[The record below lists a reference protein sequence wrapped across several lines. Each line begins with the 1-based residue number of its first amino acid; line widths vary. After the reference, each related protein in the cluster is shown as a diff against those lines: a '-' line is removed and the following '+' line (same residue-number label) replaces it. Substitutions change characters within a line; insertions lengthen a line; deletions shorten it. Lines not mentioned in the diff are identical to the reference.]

1 MRMRLKS
8 EIRRRR
14 QARIEEL
21 KMLLSRPDSSES
33 EQAAPLRS
41 AVRSAASEMS
51 QAGSAEHKS
60 AAPPSAPMAVPPPRD
75 PEEAWKRRMAAWSGQ
90 PLAELAEKD
99 SQGGMRKRQLPAWG
113 GLSFTSVFLSV
124 MLFILVWGL
133 YQLQEGWALRL
144 QASVQKVLQEPFDV
158 QEAANWYR
166 SMFGGSYPSWIPAMR
181 GDEQGEETRAVI
193 KDLAEVLQAPGK
205 GKIVTPFDVNGQGVL
220 IQMPADAPV
229 SAAAKG
235 RVVFQGQTS
244 SGLTVV
250 IQHPDHV
257 RTVYGWLDG
266 AEVAENDWVEQGD
279 LIARG
284 VQEKG
289 AAGNGVLYFSVRVDD
304 AYVNPADVVD
314 FD

>member
-1 MRMRLKS
+1 
-8 EIRRRR
+8 
-14 QARIEEL
+14 
-21 KMLLSRPDSSES
+21 
-33 EQAAPLRS
+33 
-41 AVRSAASEMS
+41 
-51 QAGSAEHKS
+51 
-60 AAPPSAPMAVPPPRD
+60 
-75 PEEAWKRRMAAWSGQ
+75 MAAWSGQ

-99 SQGGMRKRQLPAWG
+99 SPGRKRRRQIPAWG
-113 GLSFTSVFLSV
+113 GLSFTSSFLSV

-181 GDEQGEETRAVI
+181 GDEHGGETRPVI
-193 KDLAEVLQAPGK
+193 KELAEVLRAPGK

-220 IQMPADAPV
+220 IQMPADTPV
-229 SAAAKG
+229 IAAAKG
-235 RVVFQGQTS
+235 RVVFQGLTS

-257 RTVYGWLDG
+257 RTVYGWLVG

-289 AAGNGVLYFSVRVDD
+289 AAGSGVLYFSVRVDD